1 MNCKYHNNLKGTNT
15 CSACGEWI
23 CENCVLEVDGRIYC
37 KDCLKSKLKNE
48 SSSDLYKGYTS
59 EKHTGTKLYKSGF
72 LTFMFGIIPGIA
84 QMYLGYTKRGLII
97 LSLFILCYYV
107 DLFSPLILL
116 IYAFSFFDSFKLKNN
131 LERGIYQEDN
141 ITDIKKFMFE
151 NKFFIIILSL
161 IVIIPAIFDFFDD
174 IFDDIFD
181 NISYVSEGIC
191 YSISRT
197 FNLEDIGALCIGAL
211 LGIIICII
219 FVKLFKKDKKH
230 IEKVV
235 IKETDND
242 NTK

>member
-37 KDCLKSKLKNE
+37 KDCLKNKLKNE

-72 LTFMFGIIPGIA
+72 LTFMFGIIPGIS
-84 QMYLGYTKRGLII
+84 QMYLGYIKRGLII
-97 LSLFILCYYV
+97 LSLFTLFYYV
-107 DLFSPLILL
+107 DSFSPLIILL
-116 IYAFSFFDSFKLKNN
+116 YPFSFFDSFKLKNN

-151 NKFFIIILSL
+151 NKFFITILIL
-161 IVIIPAIFDFFDD
+161 IVVIPTIFDFFDN
-174 IFDDIFD
+174 ILD
-181 NISYVSEGIC
+181 NISYIGETVSYRIHH
-191 YSISRT
+191 T
-197 FNLEDIGALCIGAL
+197 FNMESIFYLCIGAL

-219 FVKLFKKDKKH
+219 FAKLFKKDKKH
-230 IEKVV
+230 IGKVV

-242 NTK
+242 NIK